1 MTFSGKLTNPKKEPN
16 VAFTYKDLPIQL
28 TFVSYDIDRDESLY
42 RVTNLADLDSY
53 LLLKPQQMNGE
64 GEYDQYCQITVVLCD
79 YHGVQCLFP

>member
-42 RVTNLADLDSY
+42 RVTNLANLDS
-53 LLLKPQQMNGE
+53 LPAFKALANEWRGR
-64 GEYDQYCQITVVLCD
+64 V
-79 YHGVQCLFP
+79 

>member
-53 LLLKPQQMNGE
+53 LLLKP
-64 GEYDQYCQITVVLCD
+64 
-79 YHGVQCLFP
+79 